1 MAIYVK
7 KKDNFWKELQLYFN
21 YLCARNYYKF
31 KSIQIMSILI
41 AVIVLMIAS
50 QWKVFQKAGQ
60 PGWACLV
67 PFYNIIVLLQIIE
80 KPIWWLLMFFIPFV
94 NIYFCIITY
103 IEFAKKFQKGIGF
116 ALGLLFL
123 SPIFFPILAF
133 GDATYEQENN

>member
-1 MAIYVK
+1 
-7 KKDNFWKELQLYFN
+7 
-21 YLCARNYYKF
+21 
-31 KSIQIMSILI
+31 MSILI
-41 AVIVLMIAS
+41 SIIYLAVIVLMVAS
-50 QWKVFQKAGQ
+50 QWKVYQKAGQ

-80 KPIWWLLMFFIPFV
+80 KPIWWLLMMFIPFV

-103 IEFAKKFQKGIGF
+103 IELAKKFQKGVGF